1 MQGAKEAASRKPG
14 EEVKKRPL
22 KQSNLNTKPED
33 YSKTKRSGN
42 TVKSTNYA
50 VNTFNE
56 TMKAVAEAENTEYC
70 ELKNIPES
78 ELPMKVARFLMLVTQ
93 RSGAPMNASSLQ
105 TMFASLARFLAE
117 DYEPKT
123 DIKNDLRFKT
133 ARENLKA
140 AQKESAM
147 AGATAG
153 KNRSEAFK
161 DQHVAMLW
169 DKGQLGQHNPQA
181 LINTVQFIMISQLGF
196 RAAEEVYNVMN
207 EDVVFK
213 NCDKDGVPE
222 KVEVSERV
230 TKTRQGG
237 KSDVR
242 DLMPGVFQDETN
254 LDTRLFHE

>member
-1 MQGAKEAASRKPG
+1 
-14 EEVKKRPL
+14 
-22 KQSNLNTKPED
+22 
-33 YSKTKRSGN
+33 
-42 TVKSTNYA
+42 
-50 VNTFNE
+50 
-56 TMKAVAEAENTEYC
+56 
-70 ELKNIPES
+70 
-78 ELPMKVARFLMLVTQ
+78 
-93 RSGAPMNASSLQ
+93 
-105 TMFASLARFLAE
+105 
-117 DYEPKT
+117 
-123 DIKNDLRFKT
+123 
-133 ARENLKA
+133 
-140 AQKESAM
+140 
-147 AGATAG
+147 
-153 KNRSEAFK
+153 
-161 DQHVAMLW
+161 MLW